1 MFTRPKA
8 IAPFQIDFIPNDIS
22 KLAWAFRPPLRAKK
36 A

>member
-8 IAPFQIDFIPNDIS
+8 IAPFQIDFIPKDIS
-22 KLAWAFRPPLRAKK
+22 QLVEAFRLPRRAKK